1 MRVEKSMLTSSIQ
14 DENEM
19 IDAATESCDRQI
31 STLEGALQDGALQG
45 KAYERIRDEITT
57 LRLPL
62 AKAQHNVFEALRY
75 GNDDNLTAV
84 SALPETSPGV
94 ADTDEAQQKIDTLNH
109 MNEGYEQQIEQAGSD
124 AGRVRSQCQ
133 PLINANNEIIKKMQ
147 NTISKIQAYA
157 TASSGFYSEANAAM
171 QTLAAADQSVTSY
184 TSGKGYGNLDW
195 VTKATGDYSDWQIA
209 EKLGVSKEDFVKMQK
224 EQYGF
229 DDETAAIM
237 WDVYRKLYETYPD
250 KSQQA
255 IDWMWLRFM
264 GSASYGDRTDWNMT
278 SGGAPL
284 DPKDIGLSNAD
295 YEKLMRAI
303 GDQHASAGNKKIAD
317 FAHQCITVAT
327 EYDVRSGH
335 HSAVDLGFSGGA
347 EERAQYAGWMGDS
360 VLTTERNSNG
370 RPSLGPGDYKADL
383 DANNIATAAF
393 RGNGSPYQAAAR
405 QYYIDLQD
413 GTYTRANKFLNNNG
427 GDVNV
432 INQVYVNLSRCG
444 DPVEGDKAALIK
456 NPASVSGD
464 DVSKI
469 HTYPSPV
476 PNGQPTIFIEY
487 PEHSTDEQIEIIRR
501 DDNLSDTSRFIQSLR
516 DGDNDLP

>member
-1 MRVEKSMLTSSIQ
+1 
-14 DENEM
+14 
-19 IDAATESCDRQI
+19 
-31 STLEGALQDGALQG
+31 
-45 KAYERIRDEITT
+45 
-57 LRLPL
+57 
-62 AKAQHNVFEALRY
+62 
-75 GNDDNLTAV
+75 
-84 SALPETSPGV
+84 
-94 ADTDEAQQKIDTLNH
+94 
-109 MNEGYEQQIEQAGSD
+109 
-124 AGRVRSQCQ
+124 
-133 PLINANNEIIKKMQ
+133 
-147 NTISKIQAYA
+147 
-157 TASSGFYSEANAAM
+157 
-171 QTLAAADQSVTSY
+171 
-184 TSGKGYGNLDW
+184 
-195 VTKATGDYSDWQIA
+195 
-209 EKLGVSKEDFVKMQK
+209 
-224 EQYGF
+224 
-229 DDETAAIM
+229 M

-327 EYDVRSGH
+327 EYDVRSCH

-393 RGNGSPYQAAAR
+393 GGNGSPYQAAAR

-432 INQVYVNLSRCG
+432 INQLYTNLSQR
-444 DPVEGDKAALIK
+444 DMAALVK
-456 NPASVSGD
+456 QPVSISGED
-464 DVSKI
+464 MSKD
-469 HTYPSPV
+469 Y
-476 PNGQPTIFIEY
+476 
-487 PEHSTDEQIEIIRR
+487 STKTEEQKKEIMNKEIEIIGSY
-501 DDNLSDTSRFIQSLR
+501 DNLSDTSRFIQSLR

>member
-1 MRVEKSMLTSSIQ
+1 
-14 DENEM
+14 M

-62 AKAQHNVFEALRY
+62 AKAQHNNVFEALRY

-94 ADTDEAQQKIDTLNH
+94 ADTDEAQQKIDTLNR

-393 RGNGSPYQAAAR
+393 GGNGSPYQAAAR

-432 INQVYVNLSRCG
+432 INQLYTNLSQR
-444 DPVEGDKAALIK
+444 DMAALVK
-456 NPASVSGD
+456 QPVSIFGED
-464 DVSKI
+464 MSKD
-469 HTYPSPV
+469 Y
-476 PNGQPTIFIEY
+476 
-487 PEHSTDEQIEIIRR
+487 STKTEEQKKEIMNKEIEIIGSY
-501 DDNLSDTSRFIQSLR
+501 DNLSDTSRFIQSLR